1 MSWAEN
7 GDLILTAGAILVLL
21 VLSGFFSG
29 SETALTGASRSRMHQ
44 MAKQGNKRAEKV
56 LALLERKDR
65 LIGAILLGNN
75 MVNIL
80 ASALATTVL
89 VAWFGDA
96 GVAYATLGMTLLVL
110 IFAEVLP
117 KTYAL
122 SHTDRVALVVAPVVR
137 AVVLLFAPVTHA
149 VQMIVRATMK
159 PFGIDLS
166 MELDGEEHEEELRG
180 AIDLHDGEDPDTR
193 HERVM
198 LKSILDLDD
207 VEVADIMTHRR
218 RVVMIDL
225 GESVPDNIDAV
236 LGSPFTRIPVY
247 RDDPDNIVGV
257 LHAKALLRE
266 VRVRQKA
273 DARREAAERD
283 AKAKAISE
291 GEEDESTVAQIS
303 DLDSLDLGK
312 LATMPWFIP
321 DSTTLLDQLQAFRE
335 RREHFAIVID
345 EYGAFMG
352 IVTLED
358 ILEEIVGNIDDETD
372 IAVPGVRPQPDGAF
386 LVDGSVTLRLLAREF
401 DWALPDDN
409 AATIAGLVLHEARL
423 IPDPG
428 QVFMFHG
435 FRFEVV
441 RRQRNQITL
450 IRVTP
455 PPPEDDESDDS

>member
-1 MSWAEN
+1 MSWWDLH
-7 GDLILTAGAILVLL
+7 GDLVIVGGAILVLL
-21 VLSGFFSG
+21 IFSGFFSG
-29 SETALTGASRSRMHQ
+29 SETALTGASKARMHQ
-44 MAKQGNKRAEKV
+44 LAKQGDRRAARV

-89 VAWFGDA
+89 VALFGDA

-122 SHTDRVALVVAPVVR
+122 THTDRMAVRVAPLIRVV
-137 AVVLLFAPVTHA
+137 VWLFAPVTHA
-149 VQMIVRATMK
+149 VQLIVRATLK

-166 MELDGEEHEEELRG
+166 AELDGEGREEELRG
-180 AIDLHDGEDPDTR
+180 VIDLHEGEDPDIR

-218 RVVMIDL
+218 KVAMIDL
-225 GESVPDNIDAV
+225 GDPVAETIDAA

-266 VRVRQKA
+266 VRARQKA
-273 DARREAAERD
+273 QEARADGVSHAEGVSDAAAV
-283 AKAKAISE
+283 AGLE
-291 GEEDESTVAQIS
+291 G
-303 DLDSLDLGK
+303 LDLGK
-312 LATMPWFIP
+312 LAAAPWFIP

-335 RREHFAIVID
+335 RREHFAIVVD

-358 ILEEIVGNIDDETD
+358 ILEEIVGAIHDETD
-372 IAVPGVRPQPDGAF
+372 IAVPGVRAQADGSY
-386 LVDGSVTLRLLAREF
+386 LVDGSVTLRSLAREF
-401 DWALPDDN
+401 DWSLPDDD

-428 QVFMFHG
+428 QIFRFYG
-435 FRFEVV
+435 FRFEVM

-450 IRVTP
+450 LKVTP
-455 PPPEDDESDDS
+455 PQPGDAYATPEDQDG

>member
-1 MSWAEN
+1 MSWWDSY
-7 GDLILTAGAILVLL
+7 GDLVVTGGVILVLL

-29 SETALTGASRSRMHQ
+29 SETALTGASRSRMH
-44 MAKQGNKRAEKV
+44 MLAKQGDKRAARV

-75 MVNIL
+75 LVNIL

-89 VAWFGDA
+89 VALFGDA

-122 SHTDRVALVVAPVVR
+122 SHTDKMAVRVAPPIR
-137 AVVLLFAPVTHA
+137 AVVVLFAPITHA
-149 VQMIVRATMK
+149 VQLVVRATLK

-166 MELDGEEHEEELRG
+166 TDLDGEQHEEELRG
-180 AIDLHDGEDPDTR
+180 AIDLHDNEDPETR

-225 GESVPDNIDAV
+225 GESVADNIDAV
-236 LGSPFTRIPVY
+236 LGSPYTRIPVY

-266 VRVRQKA
+266 VRARQKA
-273 DARREAAERD
+273 DAEREGAPTPEADGGAVEL
-283 AKAKAISE
+283 
-291 GEEDESTVAQIS
+291 TVS

-312 LATMPWFIP
+312 LATPPWFIP

-372 IAVPGVRPQPDGAF
+372 TPVPGVRPQPDGSY

-401 DWALPDDN
+401 DWQLPDDD
-409 AATIAGLVLHEARL
+409 AATIAGLVLHESRL

-428 QVFMFHG
+428 QIFMFYG

-455 PPPEDDESDDS
+455 PDDKDGEDADA

>member
-1 MSWAEN
+1 MSWWDLY
-7 GDLILTAGAILVLL
+7 GDLVVTGGVILVLL

-29 SETALTGASRSRMHQ
+29 SETALTGASRSRMH
-44 MAKQGNKRAEKV
+44 MLAKQGDKSAARV
-56 LALLERKDR
+56 VALLERKDR

-75 MVNIL
+75 LVNIL

-89 VAWFGDA
+89 VALFGDA

-122 SHTDRVALVVAPVVR
+122 SHTDKMALKVAPVIR
-137 AVVLLFAPVTHA
+137 TVVVLFAPVTHT
-149 VQMIVRATMK
+149 VQLVVRATLK

-166 MELDGEEHEEELRG
+166 TDLDGEQHEEELRG
-180 AIDLHDGEDPDTR
+180 AIDLHDNEDPETR

-225 GESVPDNIDAV
+225 GQSVADNIDSV

-266 VRVRQKA
+266 VRARQKA
-273 DARREAAERD
+273 DAERADAPKREPD
-283 AKAKAISE
+283 
-291 GEEDESTVAQIS
+291 GEPVELTVS

-312 LATMPWFIP
+312 LATPPWFIP

-372 IAVPGVRPQPDGAF
+372 TPVPGVRPQPDGAY

-401 DWALPDDN
+401 DWQLPDDD

-428 QVFMFHG
+428 QVFMFYG

-455 PPPEDDESDDS
+455 PDDKDGEDADA

>member
-1 MSWAEN
+1 MSFWDAH
-7 GDLILTAGAILVLL
+7 GDLIATGGVILVLL

-29 SETALTGASRSRMHQ
+29 SETALTGASRSRMHM
-44 MAKQGNKRAEKV
+44 MAKQGDKRAARV

-75 MVNIL
+75 LVNIL

-89 VAWFGDA
+89 VALFGDA

-122 SHTDRVALVVAPVVR
+122 SHTDKVALRVAPLIR
-137 AVVLLFAPVTHA
+137 AVVVLFAPITHA
-149 VQMIVRATMK
+149 VQLVVRGTLK

-166 MELDGEEHEEELRG
+166 TELDGEQHEEELRG
-180 AIDLHDGEDPDTR
+180 AIDLHDNEDPETR

-225 GESVPDNIDAV
+225 GESVADNIDAV
-236 LGSPFTRIPVY
+236 LGSPYTRIPVY

-266 VRVRQKA
+266 VRARQKS
-273 DARREAAERD
+273 DAAR
-283 AKAKAISE
+283 E
-291 GEEDESTVAQIS
+291 GESAVEAGGEAVELKVS

-312 LATMPWFIP
+312 LATPPWFIP

-372 IAVPGVRPQPDGAF
+372 IAVPGVRPQPDGSY

-401 DWALPDDN
+401 DWQLPDDD

-423 IPDPG
+423 IPEPG
-428 QVFMFHG
+428 QVFMFYG

-455 PPPEDDESDDS
+455 PADDADGEEDDA

>member
-1 MSWAEN
+1 MSWAEH
-7 GDLILTAGAILVLL
+7 GEFVIIGGAILVLL

-44 MAKQGNKRAEKV
+44 LTKQGNRRAERV
-56 LALLERKDR
+56 VGLLERKDR

-75 MVNIL
+75 LVNIL
-80 ASALATTVL
+80 ASALATTMF

-96 GVAYATLGMTLLVL
+96 GVAYATLVMTLLVL

-122 SHTDRVALVVAPVVR
+122 SHTDRVALAVAPVVR
-137 AVVLLFAPVTHA
+137 AVVLLFAPVTHT
-149 VQMIVRATMK
+149 VQMVVRGTLK

-166 MELDGEEHEEELRG
+166 MELDGEQHEEELRG
-180 AIDLHDGEDPDTR
+180 AIDLHDGADPDTR

-225 GESVPDNIDAV
+225 GDSVADNIDAV
-236 LGSPFTRIPVY
+236 LGSPYTRIPVY

-266 VRVRQKA
+266 VRARQKT
-273 DARREAAERD
+273 DALRAAERAEAENADD
-283 AKAKAISE
+283 AGKTSAM
-291 GEEDESTVAQIS
+291 VAPIS

-312 LATMPWFIP
+312 LATAPWFIP
-321 DSTTLLDQLQAFRE
+321 DSTTLLDQLQAFRA
-335 RREHFAIVID
+335 RREHFALVID

-372 IAVPGVRPQPDGAF
+372 IAVPGVRPQPDGAY

-401 DWALPDDN
+401 DWSLPDDN

-423 IPDPG
+423 IPEPG
-428 QVFMFHG
+428 QIFMFHG

-455 PPPEDDESDDS
+455 PPPENDDEDDG

>member
-1 MSWAEN
+1 MSIGEH
-7 GDLILTAGAILVLL
+7 GDLLLTAGAILLL
-21 VLSGFFSG
+21 LILSGFFSG
-29 SETALTGASRSRMHQ
+29 SETALTAASRSRMHQ
-44 MAKQGNKRAEKV
+44 LAKQGNKRAERV

-80 ASALATTVL
+80 ASALATSAL
-89 VAWFGDA
+89 MSIFGDA

-122 SHTDRVALVVAPVVR
+122 SNTDRMALFVAPPVR
-137 AVVLLFAPVTHA
+137 AVVLLFAPITHT
-149 VQMIVRATMK
+149 VQLVVRGTLK
-159 PFGIDLS
+159 PFGVNMS
-166 MELDGEEHEEELRG
+166 MELDGEHHEEELRG
-180 AIDLHDGEDPDTR
+180 AIDLHDGADPDTR

-225 GESVPDNIDAV
+225 GQSVADNIDSV
-236 LGSPFTRIPVY
+236 LGSPYTRIPVY

-266 VRVRQKA
+266 VRVRQKTDAQRAA
-273 DARREAAERD
+273 DREAA
-283 AKAKAISE
+283 
-291 GEEDESTVAQIS
+291 DEAGTEKPPLQVIS

-312 LATMPWFIP
+312 LATAPWFIP

-372 IAVPGVRPQPDGAF
+372 IAVPGVRPQPDGSY
-386 LVDGSVTLRLLAREF
+386 LVDGGVTLRLLAREF
-401 DWALPDDN
+401 DWNLPDDH

-428 QVFMFHG
+428 QVFMFYD

-450 IRVTP
+450 IRVMP
-455 PPPEDDESDDS
+455 PPDEDTDGEDDD

>member
-1 MSWAEN
+1 MSWAEH

-122 SHTDRVALVVAPVVR
+122 SHTDRMALVVAPLIR

-149 VQMIVRATMK
+149 VQMIVRATLK

-273 DARREAAERD
+273 DARREAERD
-283 AKAKAISE
+283 AAPE
-291 GEEDESTVAQIS
+291 NDGESVAAAQIS

-312 LATMPWFIP
+312 LATTPWFIP

-372 IAVPGVRPQPDGAF
+372 IAVPGVRPQPDGAY

-401 DWALPDDN
+401 DWNLPDDN

-428 QVFMFHG
+428 QIFMFYG

-455 PPPEDDESDDS
+455 PPPADDDDDDS